1 VRAWQKRL
9 GARKG
14 IFCEPSSAV
23 APAALADLLENGC
36 IGGHDVVVVI
46 SGSGFREIGVL
57 QSEPVT
63 KLGADALAEDLDHAL
78 TSS

>member
-1 VRAWQKRL
+1 VIAWQKRL

-14 IFCEPSSAV
+14 IFCEPRRWRRRPWRISSKT
-23 APAALADLLENGC
+23 GC

-46 SGSGFREIGVL
+46 SGSCFREIGVL

-63 KLGADALAEDLDHAL
+63 KLGADALPEDLDYAL